1 MVEDLSH
8 ETQDLGGES
17 GLTFP
22 EYLRSLKMKRC
33 GETKRLQQVSLQ
45 LQATLQNFHEA
56 SQGLETIADLLEKR
70 E

>member
-1 MVEDLSH
+1 MNKDLLR
-8 ETQDLGGES
+8 EIQDPDGEL

-22 EYLRSLKMKRC
+22 EYLRSLKIQRY

-45 LQATLQNFHEA
+45 LQTILRNYYEA
-56 SQGLETIADLLEKR
+56 SQDLETIADLLEKR

>member
-1 MVEDLSH
+1 PD
-8 ETQDLGGES
+8 GEL

-22 EYLRSLKMKRC
+22 EYLRSLKIQRY

-45 LQATLQNFHEA
+45 LQTILRNYYEA
-56 SQGLETIADLLEKR
+56 SQDLETIADLLEKR